1 MSQIRLYIDE
11 DAIAR
16 ELVEAF
22 ENANIDVLTTADVNK
37 FSFTDEEQ
45 LILATEE
52 SRVIYSFNVGDFC
65 RLHGSFIKGQKS
77 HAGIILVQQQRFSIG
92 EQLRGILRL
101 TNAKSAEE
109 MINQLVFLGAYI
121 RAE

>member
-16 ELVEAF
+16 NLVEAF
-22 ENANIDVLTTADVNK
+22 ENANIDVLTTADVNRL
-37 FSFTDEEQ
+37 SFTDEEQ
-45 LILATEE
+45 LMWAAEQ

-65 RLHGSFIKGQKS
+65 RLHGSFIERQIN
-77 HAGIILVQQQRFSIG
+77 HAGIILLQQQRYSIG

-101 TNAKSAEE
+101 INTKSAED
-109 MINQLVFLGAYI
+109 MINQLVFLGLYI
-121 RAE
+121 RTE